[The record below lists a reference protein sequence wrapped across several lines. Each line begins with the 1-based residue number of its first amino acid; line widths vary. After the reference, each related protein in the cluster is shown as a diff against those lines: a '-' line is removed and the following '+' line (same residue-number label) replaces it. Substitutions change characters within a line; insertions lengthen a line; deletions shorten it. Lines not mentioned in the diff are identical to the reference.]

1 MTKNPR
7 ALPYVDRVDGGV
19 RVRRMIVL
27 LLALFSVWFATP
39 VGLTYA
45 ATVPTNQTV
54 TTEAN
59 QQLDTLPTQSIDAF
73 WQHLNATYGGYL
85 PDVSG
90 ESLISA
96 IASGHGFHIKQ
107 LAHGLIR
114 YFFSELLDNAA
125 LLGGIL
131 ILAVLAAL
139 LESMQSAFE
148 SQTVSQVANAVI
160 FLVLMVLA
168 IGSFTEAVGYA
179 KHAIQSMSDFMLAS
193 VPVLV
198 AVLAATGN
206 VASAAFFSPFM
217 AFAVE
222 IVTNIVFLFVFPLIF
237 FGAVLDITS
246 AISPRYKLTRL
257 AGLLRSVAIGVLG
270 FSLSAFIGIS
280 AVSGAG
286 KGIADG
292 VALRA
297 TKFGLSTFVPV
308 IGKALSDAW
317 ETVASASLLAKNAIG
332 IAGLILVALIA
343 LFPALKVL
351 AVAFVYNGSAALM
364 QPLGESP
371 MIPCLA
377 SLGKS
382 LVLVFAC
389 VAAVAMMFFVSICIM
404 MAAANVAVI
413 MS

>member
-1 MTKNPR
+1 M
-7 ALPYVDRVDGGV
+7 
-19 RVRRMIVL
+19 RRLAIL
-27 LLALFSVWFATP
+27 LLALLSVWFATP
-39 VGLTYA
+39 AGVTYA
-45 ATVPTNQTV
+45 ATVPSQTV
-54 TTEAN
+54 TSDAN
-59 QQLDTLPTQSIDAF
+59 QQLDSLPTQSIDAF
-73 WQHLNATYGGYL
+73 WQHLNSTYGGYL

-107 LAHGLIR
+107 VAHGLIR

-139 LESMQSAFE
+139 LESLQTAFE

-193 VPVLV
+193 VPVMV

-206 VASAAFFSPFM
+206 VASAAFFHPFM
-217 AFAVE
+217 SFAVE
-222 IVTNIVFLFVFPLIF
+222 VVANIVFFFVFPLIF

-270 FSLSAFIGIS
+270 FSLSAFIGVS

-332 IAGLILVALIA
+332 IAGLILVALLA